1 MNFLYRF
8 KALFCVKMLRKL
20 ISGKIIMRQI
30 RDAVEADFQHI
41 IDLNQSEVLH
51 TSPMDWDNLD
61 FLRRMSDF
69 CKVVEIDQQVA
80 AFIIALRNDQP
91 YKNVNYEWFA
101 ARYSSFLYV
110 DRVVVGSDFSGQL
123 IGSFLYQ
130 NLFAFAQVQDIE
142 VIACEYNIKP
152 PNLPSRAFHDKF
164 GFKEVGQQHV
174 ADGTKLVSLQVA
186 QVKPPAEL

>member
-8 KALFCVKMLRKL
+8 KALFCVKMFRKL
-20 ISGKIIMRQI
+20 ILGKIIMRQI

-51 TSPMDWDNLD
+51 TSPMDWDNVN

-69 CKVVEIDQQVA
+69 CKVVEIDQHVA

-110 DRVVVGSDFSGQL
+110 DRVVVGSDFSGQQ
-123 IGSFLYQ
+123 IGSFLYHK
-130 NLFAFAQVQDIE
+130 LFEFAQSQAIE
-142 VIACEYNIKP
+142 VVACEYNIEP
-152 PNLPSRAFHDKF
+152 PNLTSAAFHDKF
-164 GFKEVGQQHV
+164 GFKEVGKQHV
-174 ADGTKLVSLQVA
+174 AKGIKLVSLQVA
-186 QVKPPAEL
+186 HVG